1 MVSQFGGSKLAL
13 VFKIDLFKL
22 INKYS
27 KIKNSSLSFYYF
39 KRYLKMVR
47 EICTES
53 ASG

>member
-1 MVSQFGGSKLAL
+1 MVSQFGGSKSAL
-13 VFKIDLFKL
+13 VFKIDLLKL

-27 KIKNSSLSFYYF
+27 KIKNFSLSFYYF

-47 EICTES
+47 EICIES